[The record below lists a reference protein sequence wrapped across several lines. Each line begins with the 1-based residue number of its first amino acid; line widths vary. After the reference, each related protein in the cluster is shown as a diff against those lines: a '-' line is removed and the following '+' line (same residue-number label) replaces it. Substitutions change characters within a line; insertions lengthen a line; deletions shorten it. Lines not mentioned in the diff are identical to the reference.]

1 MTNYLIR
8 RFFQMILV
16 VFLSTMAI
24 YILLNV
30 APGGPLSGLRLSSDR
45 KQQVSEADIKR
56 LEAYLGIDK
65 PLLLRYVAWLI
76 GDDWMGA
83 DWMYL
88 GLKPYPLPKGK
99 VARFWSDPGVALLK
113 PGYKL
118 WVYGEKTGEGIIQA
132 EVIEARPTGSRPENA
147 IEGKVLEVRGTRI
160 TLELG
165 RDQKLLVETDT
176 ETQFTIPGATPRP
189 AEGRWLDVS
198 GLLGAHGLL
207 GAWAGYHSDNH
218 GLLRLDW
225 GTSWKIATGQ
235 PVLMLVVSRL
245 GNTILLMALTTVLSL
260 LIALPIGVYSA
271 IKQYSRLDYA
281 VTTFAFFGS
290 AMPIFWF
297 GLMLV
302 LLFSYSFREWELPF
316 FPAGGVISLRAAPEG
331 SLLAL
336 LNAKPEGFVDR
347 VVHLVLPTT
356 ALSLL
361 YMAGWSRFMRS
372 SMLEVLRQDYVRTA
386 RAKGLIERLVI
397 AKHALRNALIP
408 VITVVAFQLPT
419 IFGGAILTE
428 TVFSYPGMG
437 RLYFQAL
444 GASDWPVVMVLLFV
458 TAILVVVAT
467 LLRDIIYTMVDP
479 RIRFE

>member
-271 IKQYSRLDYA
+271 IKQYSR
-281 VTTFAFFGS
+281 
-290 AMPIFWF
+290 W
-297 GLMLV
+297 
-302 LLFSYSFREWELPF
+302 
-316 FPAGGVISLRAAPEG
+316 
-331 SLLAL
+331 
-336 LNAKPEGFVDR
+336 
-347 VVHLVLPTT
+347 
-356 ALSLL
+356 
-361 YMAGWSRFMRS
+361 
-372 SMLEVLRQDYVRTA
+372 
-386 RAKGLIERLVI
+386 
-397 AKHALRNALIP
+397 
-408 VITVVAFQLPT
+408 ITP
-419 IFGGAILTE
+419 
-428 TVFSYPGMG
+428 
-437 RLYFQAL
+437 
-444 GASDWPVVMVLLFV
+444 
-458 TAILVVVAT
+458 
-467 LLRDIIYTMVDP
+467 
-479 RIRFE
+479 